1 MRLEAPPIEEIR
13 RARERIARFVLRS
26 PLVRLR
32 REPAPARIYLK
43 LENLQPIGSFKLR
56 GAGNAMLQLPPQVL
70 ARGVS
75 TASAGNMAQGVA
87 YLARDLGV
95 PCTVVVPETA
105 AETKLRAASELG
117 ARIVRVPFDRWWG
130 ILAEHRPAGIHGT
143 LVHPVSDP
151 AVIAGN
157 GTIGLEIVEDL
168 PGVEAVVV
176 PYGGGAL
183 ACGIAAAVKAL
194 RPEVKVYASE
204 VAGAAPLW
212 AALEAGRPVR
222 IEPRRSFVD
231 GIGGASVLAEM
242 WPLASSLLDGSL
254 LVTPEE
260 TAEAVRLLA
269 ERNGVVAEGAGAT
282 SVAAALAGRAGGGT
296 VACVVSGG
304 NIGPQ
309 DLAAIL
315 SGRLP

>member
-1 MRLEAPPIEEIR
+1 MRLEAPPLEEIR
-13 RARERIARFVLRS
+13 GARERIARLVLRS

-32 REPAPARIYLK
+32 REPAPASIYLK

-56 GAGNAMLQLPPQVL
+56 GAGNAMLQLPRQAL
-70 ARGVS
+70 ERGVY

-87 YLARDLGV
+87 WLARDLGI
-95 PCTVVVPETA
+95 PCTVLVPEAA

-117 ARIVRVPFDRWWG
+117 ARIVRVPFDEWWR
-130 ILAEHRPAGIHGT
+130 ILVERGAAGIRGT

-168 PGVEAVVV
+168 PGVDAVVV

-183 ACGIAAAVKAL
+183 SCGIAAAVKAL
-194 RPEVKVYASE
+194 RPGAKVYASE
-204 VAGAAPLW
+204 VAGAAPLV
-212 AALEAGRPVR
+212 AALEAGHPVR
-222 IEPRRSFVD
+222 IEPSRSFVD

-254 LVTPEE
+254 LVSAEE

-304 NIGPQ
+304 NIGP
-309 DLAAIL
+309 DTLAAIL